1 VGAACAW
8 CVGERAFSSR
18 SEYGC
23 DKCSYRNH
31 EYTVNTIVIRRRNK
45 KNKGTS
51 PIERGGVCVSR
62 STNSTYRVSASMPVF
77 PQGRVDYKIE
87 LHA

>member
-1 VGAACAW
+1 MN
-8 CVGERAFSSR
+8 ERSAVVVSMVSI
-18 SEYGC
+18 S
-23 DKCSYRNH
+23 
-31 EYTVNTIVIRRRNK
+31 VVIRRRNK

-77 PQGRVDYKIE
+77 PQGYVDYKIE
-87 LHA
+87 LHT